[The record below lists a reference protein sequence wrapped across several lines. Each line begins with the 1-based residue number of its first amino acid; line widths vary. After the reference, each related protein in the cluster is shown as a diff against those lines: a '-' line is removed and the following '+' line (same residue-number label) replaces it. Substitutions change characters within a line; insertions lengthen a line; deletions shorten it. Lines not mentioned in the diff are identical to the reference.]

1 MEGLTLIGILEDNAR
16 RFRDK
21 PMLRWKAEGRWKDIT
36 YGEFY
41 ESVRDIGTGLVKLG
55 MKPKDRVALL
65 SHNGPGWVISYFG
78 IILNGGIVVPIDK
91 ELKASELRHILDDS
105 SAKFII
111 LSSDYLETLCEVI
124 DLLPSLERAIL
135 LDPFM
140 EVKGSIVES
149 GDSHFPDMGKVEP
162 IHMDRL
168 RQNEAFIHHEMEP
181 DDLVAIVYTSGT
193 TGRSKGV
200 VLTNRN
206 IVSNIRSFVESA
218 GIDEDIHTLSILP
231 INHVY
236 EATCGIL
243 APIYM
248 GGTISFCESLK
259 KVGSNIEE
267 VKPNFVM
274 GVPALYEKMYNR
286 IMRGIDS
293 NFFSR
298 VLFRTK
304 LLRGI
309 VTRGIRRKL
318 GKDIRF
324 ISGGAALD
332 PEIAKGMRNWGIK
345 IFQGYGITETSP
357 VISFE
362 YDGMIQEGSV
372 GKPIP
377 GVEVRIHDP
386 NEEGIGEIWVKGP
399 NVMKEYFNNPEA
411 TEGAFMDGWY
421 RTGDLGFVDDE
432 GFLYVK
438 GRARNLIVTANGRN
452 VYPEEVEQELL
463 KSHYIEEVMVYGKK
477 ISPFVEEV
485 HALVYCNQDSIDL
498 YAKEKGI
505 EHMTIGD
512 IEDIIKSEIKKYGK
526 NLAEYKRVKRFR
538 IRDEAFP
545 KTSTRKIKRYA
556 LGDEIAVNH

>member
-1 MEGLTLIGILEDNAR
+1 MKRLTLIRILEDNAR

-21 PMLRWKAEGRWKDIT
+21 PMLRWKVGDRWKEIT
-36 YGEFY
+36 YGEFH
-41 ESVRDIGTGLVKLG
+41 EAARDIGTGLVKLG
-55 MKPKDRVALL
+55 MRPKDRVALL
-65 SHNGPGWVISYFG
+65 SPNGPGWVISYFG
-78 IILNGGIVVPIDK
+78 VLLNGGIVVPIDK
-91 ELKASELRHILDDS
+91 ELRASELRHILDDS

-111 LSSDYLETLCEVI
+111 LSKDYLETLGEVI
-124 DLLPSLERAIL
+124 GLLPSLERAVIL
-135 LDPFM
+135 EPFM
-140 EVKGSIVES
+140 EAMGTTMEW
-149 GDSHFPDMGKVEP
+149 GDSPLPDMAELEL
-162 IHMDRL
+162 IHIDQL
-168 RQNEAFIHHEMEP
+168 RQNESFIRHEMGP
-181 DDLVAIVYTSGT
+181 DDLVSIVYTSGT

-200 VLTNRN
+200 ALTNRN
-206 IVSNIRSFVESA
+206 MVSNIRSFVRHSKINE
-218 GIDEDIHTLSILP
+218 EIHTLSILP

-243 APIYM
+243 APIYL
-248 GGTISFCESLK
+248 GGTISFCEGLK
-259 KVGSNIEE
+259 KVASNIEE

-286 IMRGIDS
+286 IIRGIDS
-293 NFFSR
+293 SLLGR

-304 LLRGI
+304 PLRGI

-318 GKDIRF
+318 GEDIRF

-332 PEIAKGMRNWGIK
+332 PEIARGIRNLGIK

-362 YDGMIQEGSV
+362 YDDMIKEGSV

-377 GVEVRIHDP
+377 GVKVRIHEP
-386 NEEGIGEIWVKGP
+386 SEEGVGEILVKGP

-411 TEGAFMDGWY
+411 TEGAFTGGWY
-421 RTGDLGFVDDE
+421 CTGDLGFVDDE

-438 GRARNLIVTANGRN
+438 GRLKNLIVTANGRN

-463 KSHYIEEVMVYGKK
+463 KSPYIEEIMVYGKK

-498 YAKEKGI
+498 YAKERSI
-505 EHMTIGD
+505 EHLTVGD
-512 IEDIIKSEIKKYGK
+512 IEDIIKSEIRRYGK
-526 NLAEYKRVKRFR
+526 NLAEYKRVKKFR
-538 IRDEAFP
+538 IREEPFP

-556 LGDEIAVNH
+556 LGDEIAVDH